1 MRRRSAGPSPSC
13 RVLYCI
19 PLMPMRARELLRIKN
34 TTTKWRVLVDAWIE
48 FFEND
53 LTTSAAA
60 ISYYTMLMLFPSLIL
75 LVVIGQAV
83 YGGDQIRHVVIDVVL
98 AYLPGTRD
106 FVRENIRATDRVHT
120 GAVVTCSLLVLWA
133 LSWVFTVI
141 ERAINRIWVTRPRPF
156 LAGRLLAIAMMGA
169 LALMLLTSTTLTS
182 MISVVQALPVQ
193 MGTQLPGEFEWLTRG
208 AVQVGLA
215 ITSLLVTTTMFAVIF
230 RVMPN
235 ARVTWIE
242 VLPGAVI
249 TGVAWEALKHTFASF
264 LPGVLE
270 EYQLLYGGAWL
281 ALVLLTWVYLS
292 SIVMLFGAQLTAV
305 LHNRHEAARER
316 SGSISDFVGTH

>member
-1 MRRRSAGPSPSC
+1 
-13 RVLYCI
+13 
-19 PLMPMRARELLRIKN
+19 MPFRARQFFRIKN
-34 TTTKWRVLVDAWIE
+34 QTTKWRVLVDAWIE

-75 LVVIGQAV
+75 LLVIGQAI
-83 YGGDQIRHVVIDVVL
+83 YGGDQIRHVVIDVIL
-98 AYLPGTRD
+98 AYLPGTRE
-106 FVRENIRATDRVHT
+106 FVRENIRTIDRVHA
-120 GAVVTCSLLVLWA
+120 GAIVTCALLVLWA

-156 LAGRLLAIAMMGA
+156 LAGRLLAIAMIGG
-169 LALMLLTSTTLTS
+169 LAVMLLISTTLTS
-182 MISVVQALPVQ
+182 AISVVQAVPVQ
-193 MGTQLPGEFEWLTRG
+193 MGPQLPAFFEVLTRG

-215 ITSLLVTTTMFAVIF
+215 VTSLLVTTSMFAVIY

-235 ARVTWIE
+235 THVLWIE
-242 VLPGAVI
+242 VLPGALI
-249 TGVAWEALKHTFASF
+249 TGIAWETLKHIFASL

-292 SIVMLFGAQLTAV
+292 SIVMLFGAQVTAV

-316 SGSISDFVGTH
+316 SSVNDLVHTH